1 VMWTAQLTYRAAEFG
16 VDEVGGLAAEL
27 GAGLVQDVVVG
38 TVRLMLEVAATTAR
52 QATLEALRVA
62 GAAVAAKPVRILVMS
77 GEDFV
82 NDVQTAL
89 MAVDLLGVAEIAQLF
104 GVSRQ
109 RVNQLIGRPDFPVPV
124 ARLLSGPVFT
134 KPAVEAFEKRWA
146 PARASKRGNRRY
158 RPWPPTSGALVAQP
172 GAAAAH

>member
-1 VMWTAQLTYRAAEFG
+1 VVWTAQLTYRAPEFG
-16 VDEVGGLAAEL
+16 ADEVRDLAAEL
-27 GAGLVQDVVVG
+27 GAGLVQDVAAG
-38 TVRLMLEVAATTAR
+38 TVGFMLEVVAATVR

-62 GAAVAAKPVRILVMS
+62 GTMIAAKPVKILVMS

-104 GVSRQ
+104 DVSRQ
-109 RVNQLIGRPDFPVPV
+109 RVNQLIERPDFPAPV
-124 ARLLSGPVFT
+124 ARLLSGPVFA

-158 RPWPPTSGALVAQP
+158 RPWPPTPGALVAQA